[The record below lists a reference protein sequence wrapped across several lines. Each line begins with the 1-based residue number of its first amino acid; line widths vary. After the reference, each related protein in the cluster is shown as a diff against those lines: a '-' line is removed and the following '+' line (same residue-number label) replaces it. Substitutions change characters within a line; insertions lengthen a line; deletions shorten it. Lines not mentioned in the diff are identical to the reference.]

1 MRRIRIKPRPIIL
14 QRVQEIVWEAN
25 MSYRQLAGKL
35 GVSSGNMVSGWL
47 NDDKAISVEALAR
60 LCELQGV
67 NPAWV
72 MGLSEKKY
80 LK

>member
-1 MRRIRIKPRPIIL
+1 MSRIKARPIIL
-14 QRVQEIVWEAN
+14 ERVRQIVWEAN
-25 MSYRQLAGKL
+25 LSYRELARLL
-35 GVSSGNMVSGWL
+35 GVSSGGMVSGWV
-47 NDDKAISVEALAR
+47 NDDKTISVEALAR

>member
-1 MRRIRIKPRPIIL
+1 MSRIKARPIIME
-14 QRVQEIVWEAN
+14 RVRQIVWETN
-25 MSYRQLAGKL
+25 LSYRELARLL
-35 GVSSGNMVSGWL
+35 GVSSGGMVSGWL

>member
-1 MRRIRIKPRPIIL
+1 MSRIKARPIIL
-14 QRVQEIVWEAN
+14 ERVRQIVWETN
-25 MSYRQLAGKL
+25 LSYRELARLL
-35 GVSSGNMVSGWL
+35 GVSSGGMVSGWV
-47 NDDKAISVEALAR
+47 NDDKTISVEALAR
-60 LCELQGV
+60 LGELQGV

>member
-1 MRRIRIKPRPIIL
+1 MSRIKARPIIL
-14 QRVQEIVWEAN
+14 ERVRQIVWEAN
-25 MSYRQLAGKL
+25 LSYRELARLL
-35 GVSSGNMVSGWL
+35 GVSSGGMVSGWL

>member
-1 MRRIRIKPRPIIL
+1 MSRIKARPIIL
-14 QRVQEIVWEAN
+14 ERVRQIVWEN
-25 MSYRQLAGKL
+25 NLSYRELARLL
-35 GVSSGNMVSGWL
+35 GVSSGGMVSGWV
-47 NDDKAISVEALAR
+47 NDDKTISVEALAR

>member
-1 MRRIRIKPRPIIL
+1 MSRIKARPIIL
-14 QRVQEIVWEAN
+14 ERVRQIVWETN
-25 MSYRQLAGKL
+25 LSYRELARLL
-35 GVSSGNMVSGWL
+35 GVSSGGMVSGWV
-47 NDDKAISVEALAR
+47 NDDKTISVEALTR

-72 MGLSEKKY
+72 MGLSEKKN

>member
-1 MRRIRIKPRPIIL
+1 MSRIKARPIIL
-14 QRVQEIVWEAN
+14 ERVRQIVWETN
-25 MSYRQLAGKL
+25 LSYRELARLL
-35 GVSSGNMVSGWL
+35 GVSSGGMVSGWV
-47 NDDKAISVEALAR
+47 NDDKTISVEALAR

-72 MGLSEKKY
+72 MGKRKKKY

>member
-1 MRRIRIKPRPIIL
+1 MSRIKARPIIL
-14 QRVQEIVWEAN
+14 ERVRQIVWETN
-25 MSYRQLAGKL
+25 LSYRELARLL
-35 GVSSGNMVSGWL
+35 GVSSGGMVSGWV
-47 NDDKAISVEALAR
+47 NDDKTISVEALAR